1 MRNRILQRLENKNKK
16 RFGIGGYKT
25 NSIQYN
31 MGGAQQL
38 PGGMVEPIPGS
49 DAVQFNGATHDQ
61 GGIMMDNITEVED
74 GETMDQV
81 TMAKQGGK
89 RDYFFSSHL
98 KRGGVSFAD
107 QHKDI
112 LENGGTQ
119 EDIDYLAKMQ
129 EKAAGRK
136 SGKVK
141 AKLGGVVQYEDGGYP
156 SEIKTERQKEWYDDQ
171 ISKGKYWKD
180 GSMWISEEG
189 YNAAQEENKNNTEST
204 SYTAS
209 ANRGNKYKVQSYEV
223 YGDEEGDYGDIAD
236 YQPGVDAGDQ
246 QFYAGKDDKYFRSQ
260 LEDEDARNAWAGN
273 ADPEV
278 LKIAGVESIEDLN
291 TPEAIT
297 KYQEAWNSLHKDN
310 PIAVDGKFGEQTW
323 RTATGNF
330 DSEEE
335 PDPDPDPI
343 PDPDPDPDPIPD
355 PEKKKDYSST
365 LLGLGSMIPAVMAFT
380 DKPDYME
387 NPDLVAPGVVK
398 AERVAKQHLDRVDF
412 NDQIARNASDAGAMN
427 KFIETSGGG
436 PANMAN
442 KMALYAKKQQ
452 GDREIKAQE
461 ARANIAIANEE
472 ANLDNKRKVFNSDAA
487 LDASK
492 FNVGSQERA
501 AVENTSN
508 KMYVDEFNRASD
520 AATKDRK
527 LNAVQY
533 GINTLASLHRDKL
546 AYKAQKEYADAIDG
560 ERDALERFLEDND
573 RLSIKYGQK
582 PTPTEEETEETV
594 EESAKRGGYRKL
606 NLMRKRYGK

>member
-1 MRNRILQRLENKNKK
+1 MRNRILQRLEDKK
-16 RFGIGGYKT
+16 RKKFLNGGSME
-25 NSIQYN
+25 NPIRYN
-31 MGGAQQL
+31 MGGIQQL
-38 PGGMVEPIPGS
+38 PGGAAQQIPGS
-49 DAVQFNGATHDQ
+49 DAVQFSGATHDQ

-81 TMAKQGGK
+81 TMAKKGGK

-98 KRGGVSFAD
+98 KHGGVSFAD
-107 QHKDI
+107 QHKNI
-112 LENGGTQ
+112 LENGGAQ
-119 EDIDYLAKMQ
+119 EDIDYLAKIQ
-129 EKAAGRK
+129 EKAAGRT

-141 AKLGGVVQYEDGGYP
+141 AKLGGVVKYQNGG
-156 SEIKTERQKEWYDDQ
+156 
-171 ISKGKYWKD
+171 
-180 GSMWISEEG
+180 
-189 YNAAQEENKNNTEST
+189 
-204 SYTAS
+204 
-209 ANRGNKYKVQSYEV
+209 RGNKYQVQSYDV
-223 YGDEEGDYGDIAD
+223 YGDEEGEYGNIAD
-236 YQPGVDAGDQ
+236 YQSGVDSGDQ
-246 QFYAGKDDKYFRSQ
+246 QFYAGKDDKYFRAQ
-260 LEDEDARNAWAGN
+260 LEDENARNSWAGN

-278 LKIAGVESIEDLN
+278 LELAGVESIEDLN
-291 TPEAIT
+291 TPDAIT
-297 KYQEAWNSLHKDN
+297 KYQEAWNTLHTDN
-310 PIAVDGKFGEQTW
+310 KIAVDGKFGEQTW

-330 DSEEE
+330 ESEEE
-335 PDPDPDPI
+335 DDGGEVD
-343 PDPDPDPDPIPD
+343 DGEDESTTTTTTT
-355 PEKKKDYSST
+355 EKGIYKKDNNSRNAS

-380 DKPDYME
+380 EKPDYME
-387 NPDLVAPGVVK
+387 SPDLVAPGVVK

-452 GDREIKAQE
+452 GDREIKGQE
-461 ARANIAIANEE
+461 ARANIAISNEE

-508 KMYVDEFNRASD
+508 KMYVDEFNSSSD

-533 GINTLASLHRDKL
+533 GINALASMHRDKL
-546 AYKAQKEYADAIDG
+546 SYDAQSDYSHAIDG
-560 ERDALERFLEDND
+560 QRNAYERFLEE
-573 RLSIKYGQK
+573 KYGLTEK
-582 PTPTEEETEETV
+582 TTTTEEKPEEEI

>member
-1 MRNRILQRLENKNKK
+1 
-16 RFGIGGYKT
+16 
-25 NSIQYN
+25 
-31 MGGAQQL
+31 
-38 PGGMVEPIPGS
+38 
-49 DAVQFNGATHDQ
+49 
-61 GGIMMDNITEVED
+61 
-74 GETMDQV
+74 
-81 TMAKQGGK
+81 
-89 RDYFFSSHL
+89 
-98 KRGGVSFAD
+98 
-107 QHKDI
+107 
-112 LENGGTQ
+112 
-119 EDIDYLAKMQ
+119 
-129 EKAAGRK
+129 
-136 SGKVK
+136 
-141 AKLGGVVQYEDGGYP
+141 
-156 SEIKTERQKEWYDDQ
+156 
-171 ISKGKYWKD
+171 
-180 GSMWISEEG
+180 MWISEEA
-189 YNAAQEENKNNTEST
+189 YNTAQEENKNNTAST
-204 SYTAS
+204 SSYTAS

-278 LKIAGVESIEDLN
+278 LEAAGVESIEDLN

-297 KYQEAWNSLHKDN
+297 KYQEAWNSLHADN

-323 RTATGNF
+323 RTASGDF
-330 DSEEE
+330 DTEEE
-335 PDPDPDPI
+335 PDPDPVDPL
-343 PDPDPDPDPIPD
+343 DPDPDEPDPKIPP
-355 PEKKKDYSST
+355 PEIKKKKDYSST

-387 NPDLVAPGVVK
+387 SPDLVAPGVVK

-427 KFIETSGGG
+427 KFIESSGGG

-546 AYKAQKEYADAIDG
+546 AYKAQREYADAIDG
-560 ERDALERFLEDND
+560 ERDALERFNEIAD
-573 RLSIKYGQK
+573 
-582 PTPTEEETEETV
+582 
-594 EESAKRGGYRKL
+594 AKRGGYRKL

>member
-1 MRNRILQRLENKNKK
+1 MRNRILQRLENKKKK
-16 RFGIGGYKT
+16 RFGVGGYKT
-25 NSIQYN
+25 NSIQYQT
-31 MGGAQQL
+31 GGQQL

-49 DAVQFNGATHDQ
+49 DAVQFSGATHDQ

-98 KRGGVSFAD
+98 KHGGVSFAD
-107 QHKDI
+107 QHKNI

-129 EKAAGRK
+129 EKTAGRK
-136 SGKVK
+136 PGKVK
-141 AKLGGVVQYEDGGYP
+141 AKLGGIVQYKDGGYP
-156 SEIKTERQKEWYDDQ
+156 DQIKTEKQKAWYDDQ
-171 ISKGKYWKD
+171 IGKGKYWKD

-189 YNAAQEENKNNTEST
+189 YNTAQEENKNNTYST
-204 SYTAS
+204 SSYTAS
-209 ANRGNKYKVQSYEV
+209 ANRGNKYKVQSYEI

-260 LEDEDARNAWAGN
+260 LEDEDARNSWAGN

-278 LKIAGVESIEDLN
+278 LEAAGVESIGDLN

-297 KYQEAWNSLHKDN
+297 KYQEAWNTLHTDN
-310 PIAVDGKFGEQTW
+310 KIAVDGKFGEQTW
-323 RTATGNF
+323 RTASGDF
-330 DSEEE
+330 DTEEE
-335 PDPDPDPI
+335 PDPVDPVDPV
-343 PDPDPDPDPIPD
+343 DPDPDEPDSKIPP
-355 PEKKKDYSST
+355 PEIKEKKKKDYSST

-387 NPDLVAPGVVK
+387 SPDLVAPGVVK

-427 KFIETSGGG
+427 KFIESSGGG

-501 AVENTSN
+501 AVENNSN
-508 KMYVDEFNRASD
+508 KMYVDEFNRGAD

-546 AYKAQKEYADAIDG
+546 AYKAQAEYADAIDG
-560 ERDALERFLEDND
+560 DRDALERFNEIAD
-573 RLSIKYGQK
+573 
-582 PTPTEEETEETV
+582 
-594 EESAKRGGYRKL
+594 AKRGGYRKL